1 MARTMPRDEPGT
13 LGFAIAVVLNFFLM
27 ILVNAHDAWRPL
39 FGGIVT
45 EKFNDV
51 LWAVNLSFVVQIFGN
66 LVLSVTRPLPLR
78 RFMDLLFS
86 ATALLGAIVFYRVFP
101 FDFARFA
108 PSLEGFARMLFFFG
122 VLVSGLAIVVN
133 LFRFL
138 AAAIG
143 RGSHPH
149 LPPTHH
155 AGA

>member
-1 MARTMPRDEPGT
+1 M
-13 LGFAIAVVLNFFLM
+13 
-27 ILVNAHDAWRPL
+27 
-39 FGGIVT
+39 
-45 EKFNDV
+45 
-51 LWAVNLSFVVQIFGN
+51 LWAVNLGCVVQIFGN
-66 LVLSVTRPLPLR
+66 MVLSVTRPLPLR

-86 ATALLGAIVFYRVFP
+86 GTALLGAIVFYRVFP
-101 FDFARFA
+101 FDFSRFA

-143 RGSHPH
+143 KGSHPP
-149 LPPTHH
+149 LAPTHH